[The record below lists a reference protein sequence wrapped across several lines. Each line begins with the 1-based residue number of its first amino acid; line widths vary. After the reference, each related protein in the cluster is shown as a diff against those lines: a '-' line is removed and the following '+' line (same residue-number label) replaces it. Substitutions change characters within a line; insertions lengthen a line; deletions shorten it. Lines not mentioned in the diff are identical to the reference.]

1 MRLSDYDFELPPERI
16 ALEPATPR
24 DAARLFVLSRDGRPD
39 EHRVFADLGHYLNP
53 GDLLVLNDT
62 RVMPARLAARR
73 AGHAGIIELLLLRPD
88 ASESRWEALA
98 RPARRLQP
106 GTRLEVGEG
115 AAPATVTDVRPDG
128 RRVVEF
134 DAGVDVR
141 ALMAAHGHM
150 PLPPYIARPD
160 TPADRERYQTVFA
173 RAEGAV
179 AAPTAGLHF
188 TPERLAALE
197 EAGVAVA
204 RVTLHVGIG
213 TFRPVTAEDPRQHAM
228 EPEWYEL
235 PEATAVAWAACRAR
249 GGRVVAC
256 GTTVV
261 RTLETAAGGGFG
273 GAEATG
279 GVAPGGAGGPAA
291 ALLPGGGWTRAF
303 IYPPYAFR
311 AVDALITNFHLPA
324 STLLMLV
331 SALAG
336 RERILA
342 AYAEA
347 IRREYRFYSYGDA
360 MLIR

>member
-1 MRLSDYDFELPPERI
+1 MRLSDYQFDLPPERI

-39 EHRVFADLGHYLNP
+39 EHRHFRDLGDYLAP

-62 RVMPARLAARR
+62 RVMPARLEARR
-73 AGHAGIIELLLLRPD
+73 AGHPGAVELLLLRP
-88 ASESRWEALA
+88 ATTEQRWEALA

-106 GTRLEVGEG
+106 GTRLEVGAD
-115 AAPATVTDVRPDG
+115 AAPATVVEVRPDG

-134 DAGVDVR
+134 DEGVDVR
-141 ALMAAHGHM
+141 ALMAARGHM

-160 TPADRERYQTVFA
+160 TPADRERYQTVYA

-197 EAGVAVA
+197 AAGVAVA

-213 TFRPVTAEDPRQHAM
+213 TFRPVTADDPREHAM
-228 EPEWYEL
+228 ESEWYEV
-235 PEATAVAWAACRAR
+235 PAETAAAWAACRAR

-273 GAEATG
+273 GVTAEEAQ
-279 GVAPGGAGGPAA
+279 GGAP
-291 ALLPGGGWTRAF
+291 LLATGGGWTKAF

-331 SALAG
+331 AALVG
-336 RERILA
+336 RERLLA